1 MDINRFL
8 AVMVDK
14 GGSDMFFS
22 TGAPVH
28 MKIEGVTHALKMP
41 ALQPGQTRQLAQ
53 GLMNEVQAREFAEQL
68 EMNLALTAS
77 EIGRFRVN
85 IFMQRGEVGIV
96 VRHVK
101 SRIASLSELGLP
113 PLLEQLVMRK
123 RGLVLVVGAT
133 GSGKS
138 TTLAS
143 MIDYRNRNA
152 SGHILTIE
160 DPIEF
165 LHAHHLSVVD
175 QREVGIDTH
184 SYEIALKN
192 ALREA
197 PDVIMIGEIR
207 DRATMQQALAFSETG
222 HLCLSTLHANSADQA
237 LERIVN
243 LFPDEARMQML
254 QDEFAKHGRTGPFAK
269 WLEHWDP
276 DHDVFA
282 DRVQIQQAVIN
293 LALNAM
299 EAMSDA
305 QVQPRRVSV
314 SIEPTTGW
322 IAIAVRDRGPGI
334 APGQMAQLFDPFFTT
349 KRSGMGLGLSIVR
362 TLVEAHGGRVR
373 AENRASGGAVFHVE
387 LPAAIIADVAAGSRT

>member
-254 QDEFAKHGRTGPFAK
+254 QDLSANLVAVVGQRLVVG
-269 WLEHWDP
+269 L
-276 DHDVFA
+276 
-282 DRVQIQQAVIN
+282 QQRRAVAVEIFLKTPYLTELIARGELGN
-293 LALNAM
+293 LKEVM
-299 EAMSDA
+299 K
-305 QVQPRRVSV
+305 
-314 SIEPTTGW
+314 
-322 IAIAVRDRGPGI
+322 RGSE
-334 APGQMAQLFDPFFTT
+334 
-349 KRSGMGLGLSIVR
+349 SGMQTFDQALYELVVAGRISAEEALANCDSKADLSLRIRLSMGATAVSAGNMSLR
-362 TLVEAHGGRVR
+362 PSETLDMPLE
-373 AENRASGGAVFHVE
+373 
-387 LPAAIIADVAAGSRT
+387 